1 MALPPPVPFTEIV
14 AMLLI
19 WSKLLK
25 KKPVC
30 LSGPAKYTGQVNAVN
45 WNSIIYDGCII
56 YNQLGIR
63 MDQLKDYKSKLMLLL
78 ALPEE
83 TITLNCLIWHLFKNS
98 RRPHHISPPY

>member
-56 YNQLGIR
+56 LQ
-63 MDQLKDYKSKLMLLL
+63 
-78 ALPEE
+78 P
-83 TITLNCLIWHLFKNS
+83 TWHQNGPAKGLQKQANAS
-98 RRPHHISPPY
+98 SCTA